1 MKILENTI
9 ELLKY
14 IKTLIHEPEWSNYL
28 FTSITEVFKRVFNM
42 NQKYNKSLLDYS
54 KLLKKA
60 RGILELHFGKD
71 IMGHYIENLEEFK
84 NA

>member
-42 NQKYNKSLLDYS
+42 NQKYNKSLLDY
-54 KLLKKA
+54 A
-60 RGILELHFGKD
+60 VIR
-71 IMGHYIENLEEFK
+71 
-84 NA
+84 